1 MEGKYPIEYK
11 TVEKLVKEANE
22 LLAASKDM
30 DIPPE
35 RITPEMEEAAAKT
48 FEKAIKLKFF

>member
-11 TVEKLVKEANE
+11 TVEELVKEANE

-30 DIPPE
+30 
-35 RITPEMEEAAAKT
+35 PEMTEEEEIEEDAEYGY
-48 FEKAIKLKFF
+48 FQDEDD